1 MKNNSK
7 KKEEKIFIGIITSL
21 LIVVALSLFLFPLLE
36 LSILN
41 SINLNTQ
48 TIVSVSILALLL
60 GLIDGFN
67 PCAMWVLIYLI
78 SLVSE
83 LKDRRKMWLIVG
95 TFLFASGVI
104 YFIILYLY
112 LFSWD
117 YISYIGYSNYV
128 IIGTAILAIGC
139 GMYFIIDYIKSKG
152 KVECNVGDFNSR
164 RKTMSKIKDIVNSPL
179 TIPTFFGIVILAF
192 SVNLFEFVC
201 SIGIPQAF
209 TGILQ
214 VQDFG
219 SLGNFFMILLYIL
232 TFLADDILIFY
243 LSLKA
248 IESPVFEKYSS
259 TSKIAGGLLMLVI
272 GLIILLQILF
282 EIEFMSLFLYV
293 LLGLLVV
300 FDIILIKNYLKDN
313 FS

>member
-1 MKNNSK
+1 MKKNNTQQ
-7 KKEEKIFIGIITSL
+7 KEEKIFIAIISSLIVVISLSLFIFPTLETSL
-21 LIVVALSLFLFPLLE
+21 LAAATIDA
-36 LSILN
+36 
-41 SINLNTQ
+41 Q
-48 TIVSVSILALLL
+48 TIVSVSLLALLL

-83 LKDRRKMWLIVG
+83 LKDRKKMWLIVG
-95 TFLFASGVI
+95 TFLFASGII
-104 YFIILYLY
+104 YFIILYMY

-139 GMYFIIDYIKSKG
+139 GLYFIIDYIKSKG
-152 KVECNVGDFNSR
+152 KAECKVGDFQTR
-164 RKTMSKIKDIVNSPL
+164 QKTMSKMKDIVNSPL
-179 TIPTFFGIVILAF
+179 TIPTFLAIVVLAF

-219 SLGNFFMILLYIL
+219 SIGNFAMIALYIL
-232 TFLADDILIFY
+232 TFLADDLLIFY

-248 IESPVFEKYSS
+248 IESPVFERYSS
-259 TSKIAGGLLMLVI
+259 TSKIAGGILMLVI
-272 GLIILLQILF
+272 GLIILLQIYF
-282 EIEFMSLFLYV
+282 QIEFMSLFLYV
-293 LLGLLVV
+293 LLGLLLV
-300 FDIILIKNYLKDN
+300 FDCVLLRNYYKK
-313 FS
+313 